1 MSAYK
6 LAIYDL
12 FLELLSFKTNF
23 RTRPIDE
30 TDATKMK
37 KVRNFSFVMK
47 KKFSPSSR
55 WWLNF
60 FFSFFK
66 NSVLKT
72 HFLMMALRMIS
83 FFCQMSVWIFRGLF
97 LFVFCFS
104 KQKSDF
110 FLCYREF
117 WPLCSVV
124 FFFSLGLWFGYF
136 VVTSWGRL
144 SGLNAWKNFQTFNHF
159 DSLHL

>member
-1 MSAYK
+1 MIFFFQNIFQNNTHWQNRCNKNEKSQE
-6 LAIYDL
+6 
-12 FLELLSFKTNF
+12 FFFCHE
-23 RTRPIDE
+23 
-30 TDATKMK
+30 
-37 KVRNFSFVMK
+37 K